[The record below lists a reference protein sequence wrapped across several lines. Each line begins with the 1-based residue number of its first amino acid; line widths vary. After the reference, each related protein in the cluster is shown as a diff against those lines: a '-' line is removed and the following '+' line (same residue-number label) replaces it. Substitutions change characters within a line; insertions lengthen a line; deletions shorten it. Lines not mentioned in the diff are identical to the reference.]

1 MELKR
6 VVVTGLG
13 AVTPVGNT
21 PEETWANLL
30 AGKSGAAP
38 ITHFDTTNFKT
49 KFACE
54 VKDLNVADYID
65 RKEARKMDRYTQLAI
80 ISAMQGIKDSGLDME
95 KEDRNRIGVV
105 YGVGIGGIKTFEDEV
120 TYYGQHLG
128 EEPKFNP
135 FFIPKMIADIAA
147 GHISI
152 RLAHRQQMLWL
163 MPSISFVWVRSML
176 WLAVVLRLQY
186 VAAVLVDLTL
196 CTPSQHATT
205 TLNVLRDHLA
215 RAATDLLWAKALAA

>member
-38 ITHFDTTNFKT
+38 ITHFDATNFKS

-54 VKDLNVADYID
+54 VKNLNVTDYID

-80 ISAMQGIKDSGLDME
+80 IAAMQGIKDS
-95 KEDRNRIGVV
+95 
-105 YGVGIGGIKTFEDEV
+105 
-120 TYYGQHLG
+120 
-128 EEPKFNP
+128 
-135 FFIPKMIADIAA
+135 
-147 GHISI
+147 
-152 RLAHRQQMLWL
+152 
-163 MPSISFVWVRSML
+163 
-176 WLAVVLRLQY
+176 
-186 VAAVLVDLTL
+186 
-196 CTPSQHATT
+196 C
-205 TLNVLRDHLA
+205 
-215 RAATDLLWAKALAA
+215 